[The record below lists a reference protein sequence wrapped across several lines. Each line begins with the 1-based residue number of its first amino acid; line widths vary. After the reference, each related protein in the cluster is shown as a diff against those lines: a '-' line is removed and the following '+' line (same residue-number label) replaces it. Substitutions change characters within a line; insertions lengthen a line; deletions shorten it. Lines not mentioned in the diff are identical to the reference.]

1 LLFFSE
7 LKRVPHDGTCDV
19 SGDGRSRTYDTADMS
34 RML

>member
-1 LLFFSE
+1 VRGSKGARLA
-7 LKRVPHDGTCDV
+7 RAVRV